1 MWLKVLV
8 LNIFL
13 INIIYNFKN
22 FLNNFYKN
30 KKLSCKVESKFMF
43 DIKEKKL
50 KDYIYKRITKICFN
64 KQGDKN
70 G

>member
-30 KKLSCKVESKFMF
+30 KNLNYKAACKFMF

-50 KDYIYKRITKICFN
+50 KD
-64 KQGDKN
+64 
-70 G
+70 